1 MIRADNRKPLLK
13 KTHCLMKLIILHSIL
28 PAYRKDFFETLSKQ
42 LKEKDIEMT
51 VMHGTSTFKQINSDT
66 NPGYNA
72 IPMPTK
78 EINPFGFR
86 VVWWKGTFRQI
97 RKIDPDMLII
107 LFNPGNISFWLVQIY
122 AYFNNIKVGL
132 WSNGSVRKEITG
144 VKKSVRE
151 FFLNFFLRRA
161 KVHLC
166 YGSRYKKELLAMGF
180 RESEIFVAQNTIN
193 VEKIMASCEGKKR
206 DASDD
211 KINFLSVGVL
221 IRDKNIDLAIKAISR
236 LIREGYKASFTVIGK
251 GKILEELRALVVEEK
266 MEEHIYLLGY
276 KSDEEIPEYFMN
288 ADVFMMP
295 GVGGLAVNEAM
306 AYGLPILSTVADGT
320 ILDLL
325 EEGRNGYYFDQYP
338 SLENVYDV
346 CRKTLGKSKAE
357 LIEMGEQSRQMVKER
372 ATLQN
377 MVDGF
382 EKAIIYTRELK

>member
-1 MIRADNRKPLLK
+1 
-13 KTHCLMKLIILHSIL
+13 MKLIILHSIL

-42 LKEKDIEMT
+42 LKVKDIDLT

-66 NPGYNA
+66 NPGYA
-72 IPMPTK
+72 ALPMPTK
-78 EINPFGFR
+78 EFNPFGFR
-86 VVWWKGTFRQI
+86 LVWWKGTFSQI

-107 LFNPGNISFWLVQIY
+107 LFNPGNISFWLVQLY
-122 AYFNNIKVGL
+122 AYFKKIRIGL

-144 VKKSVRE
+144 VKKNVRE

-180 RESEIFVAQNTIN
+180 SESEIFVAQNTIN
-193 VEKIMASCEGKKR
+193 VEKIMAFCEGKKR
-206 DASDD
+206 DPSAD

-221 IRDKNIDLAIKAISR
+221 IRDKNTDLSIKAIAR
-236 LIREGYKASFTVIGK
+236 LVREGYNASYTIVGK
-251 GKILEELRALVVEEK
+251 GKILEELRSLVVEEK
-266 MEEHIYLLGY
+266 MEEHIFLPGY
-276 KSDEEIPEYFMN
+276 KSDEEIPACFLN

-325 EEGRNGYYFDQYP
+325 EDGRNGFFFDQYP

-346 CRKTLGKSKAE
+346 CKKTLQKSKTE

-377 MVDGF
+377 MVDNF
-382 EKAIIYTRELK
+382 EKAIIFTRDFK